1 MSKYQ
6 KSPMRR
12 ISLNGYDGKI
22 SVCYWA
28 GPEGA
33 PVLHWAHA
41 NGFNG
46 QTYAPLLAKLSERF
60 HVYAADARGH
70 GKSTLVAD
78 PEHHFGWDI
87 YRDDLVSL
95 LYQLRARHANAPLV
109 LGGHSMGGCVSIM
122 AAAKEP
128 RLAQGMVVVDPVII
142 PHGFKLLMAL
152 GRLFNLNI
160 GGGHKLAAMSR
171 KRRFVWPDAKTLTAA
186 YKGRGAFTSWKQAF
200 LTAYV
205 KGGTLK
211 TDDGIRLACVPDW
224 EAANFAYQGHDSI
237 TPVKKLAIPFRLL
250 TAEHGSTTRG
260 IKAFKKNHHAQ
271 SIEVVP
277 NSTHFLPMEVPDRV
291 IEEFNILADR
301 LDLA

>member
-1 MSKYQ
+1 MSAFQ

-46 QTYAPLLAKLSERF
+46 QTYAPLLANLSEHF

-78 PEHHFGWDI
+78 PDHHFGWDI

-95 LYQLRARHANAPLV
+95 LYQLRARHANAPLI

-122 AAAKEP
+122 AASKEP
-128 RLAQGMVVVDPVII
+128 RLAQGMVIVDPVII
-142 PHGFKLLMAL
+142 PRHFKLLMVL
-152 GRLFNLNI
+152 GGLFNLQI

-171 KRRFVWPDAKTLTAA
+171 KRRAEWPDAKTMTAA
-186 YKGRGAFTSWKQAF
+186 YKGRGAFSTWKQEF

-211 TDDGIRLACVPDW
+211 TDNGLRLACAPNW
-224 EAANFAYQGHDSI
+224 EAANFAYQGHDSV
-237 TPVKKLAIPFRLL
+237 TPVKKLAVPFRLL
-250 TAEHGSTTRG
+250 VAEHGSTTRG
-260 IKAFKKNHHAQ
+260 IGAFKTNHHAQ
-271 SIEVVP
+271 SIEAVP
-277 NSTHFLPMEVPDRV
+277 NSTHFLPMEMPERV
-291 IEEFNILADR
+291 IEAFTALANR
-301 LDLA
+301 LGLI